1 VRLHP
6 AGREWIEWGV
16 DEAPAGDLEVSLDR
30 GVTWRPL
37 VRDGETVKLLV
48 QGPDAAD
55 DPAPT
60 AAPVTLPLGRT
71 WVTIR
76 AVANP
81 QILVRDAGAI
91 DIA

>member
-1 VRLHP
+1 MRLHRT
-6 AGREWIEWGV
+6 GREWIEWGV
-16 DEAPAGDLEVSLDR
+16 DEAPGGDLEASLDR

-37 VRDGETVKLLV
+37 VRDGATVRMLV

-60 AAPVTLPLGRT
+60 ATPVTLPLGRT

-76 AVANP
+76 AVAAP
-81 QILVRDAGAI
+81 QILVRDGGAI
-91 DIA
+91 DVQ